1 MNDLYINVLSGYYA
15 DNGISQSFYPYK
27 ERFNGESVSFEPSN
41 PGKGGNFAGLAADL
55 NQYTYNLL
63 TAEIGAE
70 NGLTQTGPWGL
81 VMMDHIKAND
91 VSADLVELIMM
102 NNFKFPLVTK
112 DGVTRT
118 TYNAT
123 YSNGGEAISFK

>member
-1 MNDLYINVLSGYYA
+1 MSGYYPVWDTRA
-15 DNGISQSFYPYK
+15 GYIPQKLNFSTTRG
-27 ERFNGESVSFEPSN
+27 NFEPN
-41 PGKGGNFAGLAADL
+41 GPGRGGDFLSLAADL
-55 NQYTYNLL
+55 NKYTYDLL
-63 TAEIGAE
+63 TAEYGDGPNRISDA
-70 NGLTQTGPWGL
+70 GPWGL

-102 NNFKFPLVTK
+102 NNFKFPLVTV
-112 DGVTRT
+112 DAPDPNPEPEPT